1 MSRFIASIVALL
13 LTSLSDAKA
22 WPDQPVKMVVPF
34 AAGGTTDVM
43 ARIVAERVAALLG
56 RPVIIENVPGAGGNS
71 AAARQCSKTFW
82 RATYSSPLIPFR
94 A

>member
-43 ARIVAERVAALLG
+43 ARIVADRSPACRRDLGAILRRQSRRREAL
-56 RPVIIENVPGAGGNS
+56 
-71 AAARQCSKTFW
+71 
-82 RATYSSPLIPFR
+82 
-94 A
+94 

>member
-56 RPVIIENVPGAGGNS
+56 RPVILEMSRAPA
-71 AAARQCSKTFW
+71 ATAAR
-82 RATYSSPLIPFR
+82 PLSASLAPTVTR
-94 A
+94 S